1 MGKGLV
7 GAVLVTGMQGALSES
22 KTFLDTWTLVMGVL
36 FVLVVLFLPS
46 GLAGLIG
53 QLLAKI
59 RPGDGHG
66 PNGKIDMN
74 PSHPKEIA

>member
-1 MGKGLV
+1 
-7 GAVLVTGMQGALSES
+7 
-22 KTFLDTWTLVMGVL
+22 MGVL

-66 PNGKIDMN
+66 PNGKIDLKS
-74 PSHPKEIA
+74 SHPKEIA